1 MATKVLIWSRDA
13 EFYRARLGARFPDIV
28 FVTAEDQAE
37 ALGRCGDCD
46 VLMARN
52 DETFDPFVA
61 AMPRLRWIQAL
72 TTGTDRIEAIADL
85 PARVMVTAVRGFHGP
100 QMSELAFLFML
111 SFARRF
117 RSLLANQKERRWER
131 RPQSLLL
138 GKTAVL
144 VGIGVI
150 SEELARRCQAFGMTV
165 LGVSAT
171 RSTVAGFDAVHPR
184 ARLAEMAA
192 RADFLVVLSHYKKDT
207 WHLIDGAVLAAMKP
221 TGVLINLARG
231 HVVDEAALIRTLAEG
246 RIAGAALDV
255 FQTEPL
261 PSDSP
266 LWDMPN
272 VIVTPHIGGMSDIY
286 AEQVLPIL
294 IDNLGAYAAG
304 ACSRMRY
311 IVTT

>member
-28 FVTAEDQAE
+28 FVTAKDQAE
-37 ALGRCGDCD
+37 ALARCGDCD

-85 PARVMVTAVRGFHGP
+85 PAHVAVTAVRGFHGP

-111 SFARRF
+111 SFARQF
-117 RSLLANQKERRWER
+117 RSLLVNQKERRWER

-171 RSTVAGFDAVHPR
+171 RSAVAGFDAVHPR

-231 HVVDEAALIRTLAEG
+231 HVVDEAALIRTLAGG